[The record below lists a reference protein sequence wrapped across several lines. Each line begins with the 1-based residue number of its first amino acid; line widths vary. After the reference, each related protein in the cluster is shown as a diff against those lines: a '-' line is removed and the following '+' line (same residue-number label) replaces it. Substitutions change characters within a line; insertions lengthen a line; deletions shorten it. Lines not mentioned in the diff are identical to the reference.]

1 MKDLTI
7 KMIYNLKEKYPDS
20 LTYDD
25 VLKKFYSEYSGI
37 DPKFYDSSKLLRSV
51 IECYKDY
58 LVTCDN
64 IQGEINILLD
74 IFSVNSSCNFDN
86 DIFRYKILDAIC
98 TALILS
104 DVKKEKYGTN
114 ETLVYTNGFRDI

>member
-114 ETLVYTNGFRDI
+114 GIFVYTNGFRDI